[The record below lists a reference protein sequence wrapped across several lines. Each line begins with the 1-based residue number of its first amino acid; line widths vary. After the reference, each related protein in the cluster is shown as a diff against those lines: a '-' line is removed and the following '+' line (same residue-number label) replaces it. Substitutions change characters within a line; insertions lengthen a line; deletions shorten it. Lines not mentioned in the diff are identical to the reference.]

1 MTLHA
6 LMSDG
11 SGVAIDIIDGRVR
24 VILNRYTDGES
35 KPKTYRNTFSKKDSE
50 DFLGSERKAQI
61 LDRLIQMSEDM
72 GKYNLPYALSIKRY
86 AEELKCLK

>member
-1 MTLHA
+1 MTLYA
-6 LMSDG
+6 LMGDG

-24 VILNRYTDGES
+24 VLLNRYTEGS
-35 KPKTYRNTFSKKDSE
+35 TKPKTYRNTFSKKDSE

-61 LDRLIQMSEDM
+61 IERLLQLAEDM

-86 AEELKCLK
+86 VEELKCLK